1 MVGHRV
7 GHGLHHGLG
16 NVLAHVQSFLLE
28 MSAIHTTVMFLWLR
42 VI

>member
-16 NVLAHVQSFLLE
+16 NALAHVESAEQYVMGFLSSYMLSAMQS
-28 MSAIHTTVMFLWLR
+28 
-42 VI
+42 